1 MITMNI
7 NNESVGLISMQFRD
21 KLDVLDFLNS
31 LNKIKVVSSK
41 HNELKKSLTFANKK
55 SHLVKKFDT
64 VYEEPFKKSLNHIPE
79 TNQTIYNQD
88 EENLKEKM
96 SSDNEEDGK
105 SVELTGTVGITAVD
119 KLKKIPS
126 DNRRKRNY
134 RINREQLLKYCV
146 EAIQHNNEL
155 TVAELSNLIS
165 RNLGIETNQ
174 EKTEFY
180 RYLYQFISNRSKKN
194 IDIIKDNNY
203 LYLKK
208 NEEVA
213 A

>member
-1 MITMNI
+1 MEVTTAPQASAAVTAAASSGGVDLTVILVVLLVVLIVLGSIAGMIAYFYPYFSNLYKYREREKYSLGFVLLQITVPRG
-7 NNESVGLISMQFRD
+7 NEI
-21 KLDVLDFLNS
+21 
-31 LNKIKVVSSK
+31 KI
-41 HNELKKSLTFANKK
+41 
-55 SHLVKKFDT
+55 
-64 VYEEPFKKSLNHIPE
+64 
-79 TNQTIYNQD
+79 D

>member
-7 NNESVGLISMQFRD
+7 NNESVGQISVEFKD

-31 LNKIKVVSSK
+31 LNKVKVVSNK
-41 HNELKKSLTFANKK
+41 DNELKKSLTLSKK
-55 SHLVKKFDT
+55 RYQTKKHSFD
-64 VYEEPFKKSLNHIPE
+64 YEEPFRKSLNHTPE
-79 TNQTIYNQD
+79 INQHDYVQ
-88 EENLKEKM
+88 EKEMVKEKPVE
-96 SSDNEEDGK
+96 NIEDQQ
-105 SVELTGTVGITAVD
+105 SVELLDTHPINAND

-134 RINREQLLKYCV
+134 RIDREQLLNYCI
-146 EAIQHNNEL
+146 EAIQHNHEL

-194 IDIIKDNNY
+194 IDIVKDNNY

-208 NEEVA
+208 NENTL
-213 A
+213 

>member
-1 MITMNI
+1 MNI

-31 LNKIKVVSSK
+31 LNKVKVVSSK
-41 HNELKKSLTFANKK
+41 HNELKKSLTFPNKK
-55 SHLVKKFDT
+55 SSQTKKFET
-64 VYEEPFKKSLNHIPE
+64 VYEEPLKKSLNHLS
-79 TNQTIYNQD
+79 TDNQTT
-88 EENLKEKM
+88 EEILEEVSLNSNKENE
-96 SSDNEEDGK
+96 DNK
-105 SVELTGTVGITAVD
+105 SIEIPSTLGISTTD

-134 RINREQLLKYCV
+134 RIDREQLLKYCI

-194 IDIIKDNNY
+194 IDIVKDNNY

-208 NEEVA
+208 NEEIA

>member
-21 KLDVLDFLNS
+21 KLDALDFLNS
-31 LNKIKVVSSK
+31 LNKVKVVSSK
-41 HNELKKSLTFANKK
+41 HNELKKSLTFPNKK
-55 SHLVKKFDT
+55 SSQTKKFET
-64 VYEEPFKKSLNHIPE
+64 VYEEPFKKSLNHLPTDNQIIKE
-79 TNQTIYNQD
+79 TL
-88 EENLKEKM
+88 EEEASLDSNKEIEVPVTLDI
-96 SSDNEEDGK
+96 S
-105 SVELTGTVGITAVD
+105 TTD
-119 KLKKIPS
+119 KLKKLPT

-134 RINREQLLKYCV
+134 RIDREQLLKYCV

-194 IDIIKDNNY
+194 IDIVKDNNY